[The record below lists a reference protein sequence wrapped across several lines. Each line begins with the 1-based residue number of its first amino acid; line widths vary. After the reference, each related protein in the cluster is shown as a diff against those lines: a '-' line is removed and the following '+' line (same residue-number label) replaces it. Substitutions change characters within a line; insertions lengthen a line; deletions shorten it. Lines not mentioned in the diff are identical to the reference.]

1 MYIVITGGGKV
12 GEYLATVLLKS
23 GNEVAIIE
31 RRAETADRL
40 SMILQGRYPRFLLKQ
55 LPQIIVVEGQAFH
68 VSVQLEARVAEFAA
82 DFPLNQL

>member
-31 RRAETADRL
+31 RSAETADRL
-40 SMILQGRYPRFLLKQ
+40 SMILQ
-55 LPQIIVVEGQAFH
+55 
-68 VSVQLEARVAEFAA
+68 
-82 DFPLNQL
+82 